1 MTRYRNLRSGRI
13 PKQFRFFLRSLSY
26 SGEFDEPVWN
36 ALPIYMK
43 LRYIELDETTAQ
55 NLRQERIV
63 YFGEDLYKNLDTLI
77 PVPSIRN
84 KTRMKDSFIAYMKSS
99 GIFYVK
105 IDDIDDYE
113 FFEIGLSNYV
123 MIWICAKCSYTSI
136 NSNMQHQ
143 PYL

>member
-1 MTRYRNLRSGRI
+1 MTRYRNLRRGRI

-43 LRYIELDETTAQ
+43 LRYREFDEITAEQ
-55 NLRQERIV
+55 LRQERIM
-63 YFGEDLYKNLDTLI
+63 YYGDDLYKNLDVLC
-77 PVPSIRN
+77 PVPTIRN
-84 KTRMKDSFIAYMKSS
+84 KTKMKDSFIAYMKSS

-113 FFEIGLSNYV
+113 FFEIDNIV
-123 MIWICAKCSYTSI
+123 TEWISKLCDDL
-136 NSNMQHQ
+136 NMF
-143 PYL
+143 